1 MARFLERTEVKR
13 WGRIVERTDLSQSAC
28 GAKKDVTKNNGE
40 GGWRDINS
48 SLSLFQ
54 KWIQAR
60 RVNIEQHLSGL

>member
-40 GGWRDINS
+40 EGDETSTR
-48 SLSLFQ
+48 LSLFP
-54 KWIQAR
+54 KMD
-60 RVNIEQHLSGL
+60 SGAT